1 MAKWFIMGLVY
12 YTSARDKVG
21 TFSTIFRSYR
31 TIRTLWILWIFTNF
45 LILIFKLVQNYIKLL
60 SNILLGVSKIFISSS
75 FSFDMIVDAPHNAR
89 NHIIDDL
96 SAF

>member
-60 SNILLGVSKIFISSS
+60 SNILLGSLKDFY
-75 FSFDMIVDAPHNAR
+75 FF
-89 NHIIDDL
+89 L
-96 SAF
+96 FLF

>member
-45 LILIFKLVQNYIKLL
+45 SILIFKLVHNHRKLL
-60 SNILLGVSKIFISSS
+60 SCILLGMLKDFY
-75 FSFDMIVDAPHNAR
+75 FF
-89 NHIIDDL
+89 L
-96 SAF
+96 LLF